1 MRHLLLLL
9 NLISFL
15 GFSQNFKE
23 KNYNIKRT
31 NTPPSI
37 DGNVESFWNN
47 IESGGEFICES
58 PENGKNENP
67 NLKTEWKATYDDKAV
82 YFLVLMYDNNPD
94 SILKQLSQRDG
105 LYSANADKIE
115 LRINPYNDGQV
126 DYTFSLSAAGVQQ
139 DVKYT
144 ADGSSEYNWNMVWSS
159 ATSITDFGWI
169 AEIKLPYSA
178 LRFPKKE
185 VQEWSFNV
193 IRNIRRNRE
202 SYSWNYIDN
211 SKSNIIEQAGKISG
225 FKDIDP
231 PVRLTL
237 YPYTSGLAVN
247 KDDTTLFNINGGL
260 DVKYGINQS
269 YTLDMTLIPDFGQ
282 VGFDNQVLNLSPFEI
297 QYDEKRSFFNEGT
310 ELFDK
315 GGLFYSRRI
324 SDNLL
329 NATKITGKNNGNLG
343 VGLLNAITKNTEDTE
358 DMAQSNYNVIVLDQ
372 AIKNNS
378 SITFTNTNVQRK
390 NNEGREANVSG
401 LLLNLKDKSNT
412 FSVRSKFNLSQ
423 VKENDQNTN
432 GYTSYLELS
441 KNAGKFQYGASNY
454 IENDTYDPNDLGIL
468 YNNNEI
474 SYSAFASYRI
484 LTPTKLFVNF
494 YNNLEVEYEQLFK
507 PREFVTFSIDYNQRH
522 TFKNYLTWGFRTNY
536 NPVNTNDFFEA
547 RSGLDN
553 VFIRSKNI
561 SGRTFFSSD
570 YRKRIALDVSFGG
583 KLESLYESKE
593 TAFRLS
599 PRFRVNDKL
608 FIKYIFSTEKT
619 SKNFGYHQL
628 LKHNNNSDLDI
639 SVFAVRDLR
648 FFTNVLESQFV
659 INNKMSFDI
668 KFRHHWQ
675 TVDNQSFHEINKEG
689 FKEYGELRYDQENYR
704 NDDGYNNDINY
715 DTSFNAWNI
724 DLNFNYWFAPGS
736 EISIVWKNSILSNGD
751 KLETYFVDNLSGLL
765 ENPQENSI
773 SLKLR
778 YYLDYQT
785 LRN

>member
-1 MRHLLLLL
+1 MT
-9 NLISFL
+9 FL
-15 GFSQNFKE
+15 GFSQNFQE
-23 KNYNIKRT
+23 KNYQIKRT
-31 NTPPSI
+31 NTPPII
-37 DGNVESFWNN
+37 DGKIESFWNN
-47 IESGGEFICES
+47 IESGSGFICES
-58 PENGKNENP
+58 PDNGKSENP
-67 NLKTEWKATYDDKAV
+67 NLKTEWKAAYDNKAV
-82 YFLVLMYDNNPD
+82 YFLVVMYDNSPD

-115 LRINPYNDGQV
+115 IRINPYNDGQV
-126 DYTFSLSAAGVQQ
+126 DYAFSLSAAGVQQ
-139 DVKYT
+139 DVKYS
-144 ADGSSEYNWNMVWSS
+144 ADGSSDYNWNMVWNSS
-159 ATSITDFGWI
+159 TKITDFGWV

-211 SKSNIIEQAGKISG
+211 SKSNIIEQAGKING
-225 FKDIDP
+225 LKEIDP

-237 YPYTSGLAVN
+237 YPYTSAILVN
-247 KDDTTLFNINGGL
+247 KDDTTQFKINGGL

-343 VGLLNAITKNTEDTE
+343 VGFLNAITKNTADNDDTP
-358 DMAQSNYNVIVLDQ
+358 QSNYNVIVLDQ

-412 FSVRSKFNLSQ
+412 FSIKSKFNLSQ
-423 VKENDQNTN
+423 VKQDNQNTN
-432 GYTSYLELS
+432 GYTSFLEFS
-441 KNAGKFQYGASNY
+441 KNAGKFQYGISNY

-474 SYSAFASYRI
+474 SYVAYVDYRI

-494 YNNLEVEYEQLFK
+494 YNNLYLEYEQLYK
-507 PREFVTFSIDYNQRH
+507 PREYVNFNINYNQRH
-522 TFKNYLTWGFRTNY
+522 TFKNYLTWGFRTNFQPY
-536 NPVNTNDFFEA
+536 NQNDFFEA

-570 YRKRIALDVSFGG
+570 YRKRIALDLSFGG
-583 KLESLYESKE
+583 QVESLYDSKE
-593 TAFRLS
+593 IAFRLS

-619 SKNFGYHQL
+619 SNNFGYHQL
-628 LKHNNNSDLDI
+628 LIHNNNSDLDI
-639 SVFAVRDLR
+639 SVFAIRNLR
-648 FFTNVLESQFV
+648 FFTNVIESQFV

-675 TVDNQSFHEINKEG
+675 TVDNQSFHEISQEG
-689 FKEYGELRYDQENYR
+689 FKQDQQLSYNQQEYS
-704 NDDGYNNDINY
+704 NDIYYN
-715 DTSFNAWNI
+715 TSFNAWNI

-736 EISIVWKNSILSNGD
+736 EISIVWKNSILTNGD
-751 KLETYFVDNLSGLL
+751 KIENYFVDNLSALI

-778 YYLDYQT
+778 YYLDYQS